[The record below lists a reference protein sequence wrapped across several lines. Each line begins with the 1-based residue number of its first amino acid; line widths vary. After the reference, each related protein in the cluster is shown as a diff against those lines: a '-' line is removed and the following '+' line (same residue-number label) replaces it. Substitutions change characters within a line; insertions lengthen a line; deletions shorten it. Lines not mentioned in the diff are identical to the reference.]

1 MENSETTTTEET
13 KPTAALYSA
22 LAKAQALLKAVEKDG
37 KYSAPIKKDG
47 KDTGYKV
54 TYNYASAEAVMGA
67 ATEAMGQCGLALV
80 CTTWAM
86 ANTTLRASYLL
97 THEAGGSMVL
107 GPFDMS
113 IHENKMKPRDKA
125 TATALTY
132 LQNYATRGIFNIP
145 RVEPGTERD
154 SQHDAD
160 IQAWDSEQQKAR
172 VKREKAAS
180 DEQKVKRKALKLEGD
195 IVKGHAAPFFA
206 AASLTMDAKT
216 KGAFLLWAAN
226 ADAWSRDVDVQI
238 EITAAAGAYL
248 IEWNAMEE
256 VDALQAANDFC
267 RHLTVD
273 VIGDDEVKF

>member
-1 MENSETTTTEET
+1 MENSENTQA
-13 KPTAALYSA
+13 PLYAA

-37 KYSAPIKKDG
+37 TYSADLKNKEGKK
-47 KDTGYKV
+47 TGYKV

-80 CTTWAM
+80 CTTWAL

-107 GPFDMS
+107 GPFEMS

-125 TATALTY
+125 IATGLTY

-154 SQHDAD
+154 SEHDAD

-172 VKREKAAS
+172 EKREKEAKEEHKEKRAALA
-180 DEQKVKRKALKLEGD
+180 VEGGL
-195 IVKGHAAPFFA
+195 IKEHAPPFFA
-206 AASLTMDAKT
+206 AASLTMDKKT

-226 ADAWSRDVDVQI
+226 ADAWSRNVDVQI
-238 EITAAAGAYL
+238 EITAAAAAYL
-248 IEWNAMEE
+248 LEWKAMEE

-273 VIGDDEVKF
+273 VLDDDEVKF